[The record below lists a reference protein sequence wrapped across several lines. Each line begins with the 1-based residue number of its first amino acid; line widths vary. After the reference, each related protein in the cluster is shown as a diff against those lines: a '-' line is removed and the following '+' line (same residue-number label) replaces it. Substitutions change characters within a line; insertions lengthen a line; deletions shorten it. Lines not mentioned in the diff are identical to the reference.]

1 MTRVCE
7 LMPGDKITLVGIG
20 SAIYVTQMEHPHYSG
35 LQMVVWAGVP
45 PDGGFSF
52 DALHPEQEVGEI
64 GTRDSSDKRAVRLR
78 RALMGER
85 IYE

>member
-7 LMPGDKITLVGIG
+7 LMPGDKITLAGIG
-20 SAIYVTQMEHPHYSG
+20 SAVYVTQMEHPHYSG

-52 DALHPEQEVGEI
+52 DALHPHQEVGEI
-64 GTRDSSDKRAVRLR
+64 GKSDALHIRAVRLR